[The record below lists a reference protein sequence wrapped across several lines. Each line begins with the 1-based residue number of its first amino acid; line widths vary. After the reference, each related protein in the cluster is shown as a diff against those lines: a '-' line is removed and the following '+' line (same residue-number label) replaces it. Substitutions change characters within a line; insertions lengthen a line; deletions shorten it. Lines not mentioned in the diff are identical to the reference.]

1 MIFSVKKGY
10 FTDLKRIARKYK
22 LELLLLFGSQ
32 ANGGTHSKS
41 DIDLAFFS
49 LVNIDEQRL
58 YEDVMKIFQ
67 RGDIDLINLY
77 TTHNHS
83 LRYEILSKGLII
95 YERKKGTKSKMEGQ
109 SFIDYLDFQRYY
121 ALRSKLLDSKLS
133 AMVN

>member
-1 MIFSVKKGY
+1 MKIGHS
-10 FTDLKRIARKYK
+10 TELKRIARKYK

-32 ANGGTHSKS
+32 AKGGTHSKS

-49 LVNIDEQRL
+49 QVKIDEQRL
-58 YEDVMKIFQ
+58 YEDIMKIFR
-67 RGDIDLINLY
+67 RGDVDLINLY

-95 YERKKGTKSKMEGQ
+95 YERKKGIKSKMEGQ

-121 ALRSKLLDSKLS
+121 TLRSKLLDSKLS
-133 AMVN
+133 AMVS